1 MFMKNIKFNESMK
14 NEKIGVVLK
23 HVHVCHQVEMT
34 VSNKLMIMKRFVN
47 DNVTTAALAVFR

>member
-23 HVHVCHQVEMT
+23 HVPCMPL
-34 VSNKLMIMKRFVN
+34 SRN
-47 DNVTTAALAVFR
+47 DSKQ